1 MYLFDASSI
10 VNLVKKRV
18 VRVFA
23 YGATTDLA
31 LYEALNAVWKE
42 SKLLKRIDE
51 ETALEYVDILSMV
64 FKVIK
69 KISIEGSEDE
79 VFKLALREG
88 LTVYDASYLYPAIR
102 DELTLVTDDKRLLDK
117 ASRYVNAMRSSE
129 LARLQGSTA

>member
-10 VNLVKKRV
+10 VNLVKKGV

-31 LYEALNAVWKE
+31 LYEALNAIWKE

-102 DELTLVTDDKRLLDK
+102 DKLTLVTDDKRLLDK